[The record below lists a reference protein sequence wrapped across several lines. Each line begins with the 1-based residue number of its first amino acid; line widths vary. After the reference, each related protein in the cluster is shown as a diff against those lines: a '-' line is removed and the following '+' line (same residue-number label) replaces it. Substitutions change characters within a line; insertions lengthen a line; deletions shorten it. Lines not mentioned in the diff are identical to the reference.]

1 MILSCYL
8 IFKVNLMENFI
19 KKNIHIIPIIILS
32 LIFGWI
38 VYKNLIV
45 TNKKIRIDREN
56 LTNIYYQNNVSL
68 DDDIKK
74 IGLTF
79 IEECNDRNNEVCIVQ
94 AALDF
99 VTNID
104 YKINKGVA
112 KKPIDTIKRN
122 YGDCDDKSNLLSSI
136 LKSLEIENYIVIVP
150 NHAFVIVRIQNDS
163 DKELI
168 LQKGLY
174 IDGQKFYILETT
186 AKNSKI
192 GFKNI
197 KNISDIKAVIE
208 PFENEKID
216 IVDIEYK
223 I

>member
-1 MILSCYL
+1 
-8 IFKVNLMENFI
+8 MENFI

-38 VYKNLIV
+38 VYKNLI
-45 TNKKIRIDREN
+45 TANKQIRIEREN

-74 IGLTF
+74 IGLAF
-79 IEECNDRNNEVCIVQ
+79 IEDCGNKNDEVCVIQ
-94 AALDF
+94 TALDF

-104 YKINKGVA
+104 YKINKGTA
-112 KKPIDTIKRN
+112 KKPIDTIEKN

-136 LKSLEIENYIVIVP
+136 LKSIDIENYIVLIP
-150 NHAFVIVRIQNDS
+150 NHAFVIVHIKNDLY
-163 DKELI
+163 KEVI
-168 LQKGLY
+168 NQKGLY
-174 IDGQKFYILETT
+174 INDKKFYLLETT

-192 GFKNI
+192 GFKSI
-197 KNISDIKAVIE
+197 ENISEIKAVIE
-208 PFENEKID
+208 PFENKRID
-216 IVDIEYK
+216 ISGIKYK